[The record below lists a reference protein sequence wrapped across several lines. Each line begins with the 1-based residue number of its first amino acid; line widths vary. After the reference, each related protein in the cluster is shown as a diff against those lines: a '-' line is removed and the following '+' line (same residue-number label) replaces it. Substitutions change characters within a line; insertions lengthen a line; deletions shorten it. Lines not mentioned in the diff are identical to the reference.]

1 MMDSLNPLFAGHFF
15 KQRGN
20 IYMEIELMMAEDVV
34 EYIREIVKARML
46 PPESVSR
53 IVANVVTA
61 LFNEADAATHLDG
74 VQFGRDVQQIMAGV
88 DRSSETGGEP

>member
-1 MMDSLNPLFAGHFF
+1 MT
-15 KQRGN
+15 
-20 IYMEIELMMAEDVV
+20 IYTDLELRMAEDVI
-34 EYIREIVKARML
+34 EYIREIVKSRML

-74 VQFGRDVQQIMAGV
+74 VQFGKDVQQIMTGA
-88 DRSSETGGEP
+88 DRPSESGGAQQ

>member
-1 MMDSLNPLFAGHFF
+1 MT
-15 KQRGN
+15 
-20 IYMEIELMMAEDVV
+20 IYTDLEMRMADDVI

-53 IVANVVTA
+53 IVANIVAA
-61 LFNEADAATHLDG
+61 LFVDQDAATHLDG